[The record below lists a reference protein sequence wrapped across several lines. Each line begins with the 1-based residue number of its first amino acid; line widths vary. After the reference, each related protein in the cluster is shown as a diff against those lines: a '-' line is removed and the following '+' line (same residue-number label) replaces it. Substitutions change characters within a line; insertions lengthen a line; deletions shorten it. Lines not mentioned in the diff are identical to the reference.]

1 MLLTLLYNL
10 SYINFIETTKSPSV
24 AQTTWSVTHILPVSE
39 ISMNK
44 NPIQSNLPEFNASR
58 MISQRLYQHPVK
70 APRNNS
76 LAQHVIAWL
85 IPVLIFA
92 SLGYIAG
99 TVADHESAKQVE
111 AISGAVGGDK

>member
-1 MLLTLLYNL
+1 
-10 SYINFIETTKSPSV
+10 
-24 AQTTWSVTHILPVSE
+24 
-39 ISMNK
+39 MNK

-76 LAQHVIAWL
+76 MAQHVIAWL
-85 IPVLIFA
+85 IPILIFA

>member
-1 MLLTLLYNL
+1 MLLTPLYNL
-10 SYINFIETTKSPSV
+10 SYINFIEAKKSPSV
-24 AQTTWSVTHILPVSE
+24 ATTTWSMTHPTVSE
-39 ISMNK
+39 IIMNK

-76 LAQHVIAWL
+76 VAQHVIAWL

-111 AISGAVGGDK
+111 AISGAVGG